1 MAGFSELPA
10 LDIQG
15 FNVLDSKNKAL
26 DFQTKQTLLP
36 GFIQESQD
44 EASVRHQQYQN
55 GALAQVASDVLSL
68 DPDQRPAA
76 WDQKMSDL
84 AAKGVPQARQY
95 IGRYDPNKAQSVQ
108 SIFSGQAG
116 EKATAA
122 AQQNVQ
128 ANPQTVQQL
137 MQQPPEVRQK
147 AVQNLNQAITA
158 IGRVKNSDDLNSE
171 INLLKQAGIAF
182 DPKMVPGLD
191 LTRTDPMGYTDN
203 YKAIYNFLQSKIPL
217 RDAMIQA
224 EQNQAL
230 GITTPPN
237 PKVVGNAV
245 IDMNTGK
252 PMYQPPVKHEF
263 KSVAETGGQPVDY
276 DPSKGTVTPFTDGGT
291 ASGTPGASGPD
302 PYTAIAAKINQGESG
317 GNPNA
322 QSKTSSA
329 GGLGQQTDKTW
340 ANTVRQTLPQLAGM
354 SDQQLVAMRSMPGFN
369 TDMTVALA
377 HKNAQVLQTN
387 NLPVNGAT
395 IAIMHTLGA
404 PDGQRVLAASPDT
417 PLDKVIKAPG
427 AMDPNSNPQFY
438 GPDKKTPLTVGQY
451 EHGMLSYSV
460 DPINASTGGKPSW
473 MGNGKSGDKFNN
485 PVQLN
490 YTDKAGNPV
499 QVLAQQDKNSGQWVS
514 ADQNRTPINAP
525 NNDITISP
533 ATMGGGRNAMMVTRA
548 LTDAKDAATDI
559 ANLARMPLSANA
571 GYFGLRTS
579 HGDGSLTGSALDV
592 LANGELSSSESRQ
605 MNKVMVGMG
614 KALAG
619 LETGGTAS
627 AGGKAL
633 MDQYEK
639 LAIQP
644 GDKPLD
650 AMVSLAQMRQN
661 SINAIEANMAN
672 GFTTSIQRKQFQET
686 SDAIKKAVPWT
697 VGDVLDYQ
705 QAAHKNKSLTFSD
718 FAAQRHLGGGDGGPQ
733 PQTGNIPPAAA
744 ARLKANPGERA
755 QFESIFGPGSAKQVL
770 GQ

>member
-1 MAGFSELPA
+1 MAGYSALPA
-10 LDIQG
+10 LDIQS
-15 FNVLDSKNKAL
+15 FNPLATAEGVQDYQLRAA
-26 DFQTKQTLLP
+26 QLP
-36 GFIQESQD
+36 GQIQESQD
-44 EASVRHQQYQN
+44 EASVRHTQFQN
-55 GALAQVASDVLSL
+55 GSLANAAAQVQAL
-68 DPDQRPAA
+68 DPDQRSAA

-84 AAKGVPQARQY
+84 AEKGVPQARQY
-95 IGRYDPNKAQSVQ
+95 IGRYSDERAGSVQ

-116 EKATAA
+116 QKANAA

-128 ANPQTVQQL
+128 ANPQMVQQL
-137 MQQPPEVRQK
+137 MLQPPEQRQK
-147 AVQNLNQAITA
+147 SIQNLNQAITA
-158 IGRVKNSDDLNSE
+158 IGRVNNSDDLNSE
-171 INLLKQAGIAF
+171 INLLKQSGIAF
-182 DPKMVPGLD
+182 DPKQVPGLD
-191 LTRTDPMGYTDN
+191 LTRTDSRGYTDN
-203 YKAIYNFLQSKIPL
+203 YRALYTYLQNQIPL

-230 GITTPPN
+230 GITPQDKVEKVGDNLYNYTKGQWVTPL
-237 PKVVGNAV
+237 PKHQFEG
-245 IDMNTGK
+245 IEK
-252 PMYQPPVKHEF
+252 
-263 KSVAETGGQPVDY
+263 TGGQPVDY
-276 DPSKGTVTPFTDGGT
+276 EETQGKVTPFTDGGSPGSP
-291 ASGTPGASGPD
+291 SGSAAYSGV
-302 PYTAIAAKINQGESG
+302 AAKLNQDESG
-317 GNPNA
+317 NNPNA
-322 QSKTSSA
+322 QSRTSTA
-329 GGLGQQTDKTW
+329 GGVGQQTDKTW
-340 ANTVRQTLPQLAGM
+340 TGTVRQTLPQLAGL
-354 SDQQLVAMRSMPGFN
+354 SDQQILAMRGLPGFN

-377 HKNAQVLQTN
+377 QKNAQVLQTN
-387 NLPVNGAT
+387 NLPVNGST
-395 IAIMHTLGA
+395 IAIMHKLGA

-417 PLDKVIKAPG
+417 TLDKVIKAPG
-427 AMDPNSNPQFY
+427 AMDPKSNPQFY
-438 GPDKKTPLTVGQY
+438 GPDGKTPLTVGQY
-451 EHGMLSYSV
+451 EHGIMQKFGV
-460 DPINASTGGKPSW
+460 DPINTGTGDKPSW

-490 YTDKAGNPV
+490 YTDKSGNPV

-619 LETGGTAS
+619 LETGGTAG

-661 SINAIEANMAN
+661 STNAIEANMAN

-718 FAAQRHLGGGDGGPQ
+718 FAAQRHLGGGGNNQSPQ
-733 PQTGNIPPAAA
+733 DQQAMAWA
-744 ARLKANPGERA
+744 KANPNDPR
-755 QFESIFGPGSAKQVL
+755 SAKILQHL
-770 GQ
+770 GTQ